1 MVIQA
6 SRTASMLNSW
16 PIDGSAMLTA
26 DPMKG
31 VKKKL
36 VVITSNTIRLLVFLS
51 A

>member
-1 MVIQA
+1 MP
-6 SRTASMLNSW
+6 NFW
-16 PIDGSAMLTA
+16 PIEGSAMLTA

-36 VVITSNTIRLLVFLS
+36 MVITSNTIRLLVLLS